1 VLARAVRVAPEDG
14 ITLTERAADELFRN
28 AREADAPGGVYV
40 LAGVSPGGMAGYL
53 YSLDLRAALA
63 HPVGPEMRVFE
74 SRGVPIVT
82 DEQSLAS
89 GHLRGHYIDWRTTSR
104 GTGFEFFPYDPDAR
118 DEPDEPISRSDAR
131 DCSTLATG
139 IRAESLAIW
148 HNARALAPGARFG
161 GSGSMAAI
169 SPGVRIWNP
178 SPQSPKQPKASRSIA
193 TRSRR

>member
-1 VLARAVRVAPEDG
+1 MTFNWPVVAALSAVAAIFLFALLKVIIEERGKARAERRRRYEAPFSAAVLARAVRVPPEDG
-14 ITLTERAADELFRN
+14 ITLTQRAADELFRN

-53 YSLDLRAALA
+53 YSLDLKAALS

-82 DEQSLAS
+82 DEQSLGS

-118 DEPDEPISRSDAR
+118 DEPDEPFSRSDAR
-131 DCSTLATG
+131 D
-139 IRAESLAIW
+139 
-148 HNARALAPGARFG
+148 
-161 GSGSMAAI
+161 
-169 SPGVRIWNP
+169 
-178 SPQSPKQPKASRSIA
+178 
-193 TRSRR
+193 